1 MKNKLILT
9 LDQGTT
15 SSRAIVFNHAGEI
28 VFHKTFEQLF
38 PKPGWVEHDPKEIWS
53 SQISCAAEVIAKVG
67 ITGKKLLQSGS
78 LINVKRRSFGIGKP
92 ANLYTMLLSGK
103 IVEQNIVMN

>member
-1 MKNKLILT
+1 MKNKLT

-28 VFHKTFEQLF
+28 VSVSKKPFEQLF
-38 PKPGWVEHDPKEIWS
+38 PKPGWVEQEIWS
-53 SQISCAAEVIAKVG
+53 SQISCAAEVDWELL
-67 ITGKKLLQSGS
+67 GKKLRS

-92 ANLYTMLLSGK
+92 AKRTKTIELLSR
-103 IVEQNIVMN
+103 